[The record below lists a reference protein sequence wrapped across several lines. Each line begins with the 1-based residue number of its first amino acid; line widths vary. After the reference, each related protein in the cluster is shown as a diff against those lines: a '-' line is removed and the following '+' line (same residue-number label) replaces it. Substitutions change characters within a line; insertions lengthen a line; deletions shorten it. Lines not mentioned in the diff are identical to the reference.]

1 MDDILKE
8 IREKSIRDAYFDAL
22 KNTKGK
28 SSYVSTDDIIK
39 GLMCISA
46 PRFFI
51 TYDNARR
58 IISLM
63 HRGKK
68 LPISNENK
76 VEMYKEIYRRY
87 IEYKSEMNISGY
99 HILEKIIEEPAPSY
113 YVNLETMKGIVY
125 KSIRKR

>member
-28 SSYVSTDDIIK
+28 SSYVSTDDIIR